1 MKEKVKR
8 FIKGYFIISLIYEGF
23 LVLGILIGACIKMI
37 KDGASFKDGIR
48 EMGESYVSFAQKI
61 AMKMATFYSSL
72 L

>member
-23 LVLGILIGACIKMI
+23 LVLGIIIGAIIKMAN
-37 KDGASFKDGIR
+37 GSSFKDGIR

>member
-23 LVLGILIGACIKMI
+23 LVLGIIIGAIIKMTN
-37 KDGASFKDGIR
+37 GASFKDGIR

-61 AMKMATFYSSL
+61 AMKMAIFYSSL